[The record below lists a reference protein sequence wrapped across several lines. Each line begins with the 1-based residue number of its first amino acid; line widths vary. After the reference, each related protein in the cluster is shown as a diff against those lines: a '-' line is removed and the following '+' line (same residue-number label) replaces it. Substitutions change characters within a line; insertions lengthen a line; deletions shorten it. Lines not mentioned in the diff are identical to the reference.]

1 MWQNATFQK
10 FKSENNSNHHPI
22 IQLSKNVK
30 QTIPIL
36 QSKEY
41 IQTIIKESPK

>member
-1 MWQNATFQK
+1 MQH
-10 FKSENNSNHHPI
+10 FKNLKAKIILII

-41 IQTIIKESPK
+41 IQTIIKEIPK

>member
-1 MWQNATFQK
+1 MWRNTTFQK
-10 FKSENNSNHHPI
+10 FKSENNSNHHTTI
-22 IQLSKNVK
+22 KK
-30 QTIPIL
+30 RQTIPIL